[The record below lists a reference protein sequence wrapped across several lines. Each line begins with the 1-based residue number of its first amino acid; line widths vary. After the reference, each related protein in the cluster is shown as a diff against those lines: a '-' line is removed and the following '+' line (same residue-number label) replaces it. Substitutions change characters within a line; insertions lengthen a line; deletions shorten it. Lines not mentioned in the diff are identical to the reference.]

1 MSAWACSRGPWAS
14 SKKDGPW
21 RSKGVVASVARGHS
35 VWNAGG
41 GGDDQKSLISNY
53 KPSGVSIWALE
64 YHTLI
69 LFLKGTLM
77 K

>member
-1 MSAWACSRGPWAS
+1 MFGGPLGHLP
-14 SKKDGPW
+14 KRMDLGGP
-21 RSKGVVASVARGHS
+21 RVSVARGHS

-41 GGDDQKSLISNY
+41 GGDDQKSLIGNY

-69 LFLKGTLM
+69 LFS
-77 K
+77 